1 MDKKAALA
9 SGSDHGATGG
19 EVAGPGGCGSSFASL
34 RAYGRALAQ
43 TPRRVA
49 WRACAATAPG
59 DEMSRVRARSG
70 ARMAR
75 ALRWWDL
82 VGLGLGGMVGAGVFV
97 ATGRA
102 TRLYAGP
109 GVVVS
114 YAIAGLC
121 ALLSAFCYTE
131 FAVDMPVAGGAFSY
145 LRVTFGELAAFLT
158 GANLIMEYVFSNA
171 AVARSFTAYLGTA
184 VGVDAPSKWRIPV
197 PGLPEGFNQVDL
209 VAVGV
214 ILLISV
220 CICYST
226 KESSVVNM
234 VLTAVH
240 VAFILFIIVIGFVH
254 GDARNLTRPADP
266 SHNPGGFFPH
276 GAMGV
281 FNGAAMVYLS
291 YIGYDAV
298 STMAEEVERP
308 ARDIPIGV
316 SGSVVVVT
324 ALYCLMAA
332 SMSMLLPYDAIDPDS
347 PFSGAFRGRPGM
359 AWVSNVIGA
368 GASLGILTSL
378 MVAMLGQARYLC
390 VIGRSGV
397 MPAWLA
403 RVNPRTATPVNASA
417 FLGLFTAAL
426 ALFTELDILLNLVC
440 IGTLFV
446 FYMVANAVVY
456 RRYVGG
462 GELGRPRSAWPTL
475 AFLLAFSL
483 AALSFTL
490 VWKLAPPERGVRTG
504 LLAACGALAVA
515 TVAAFQALVPQAHT
529 PELWGVPGMP
539 WVPAASVFLNV
550 FLLGSLDRPSYVR
563 FGFFSVAALLVYVL
577 YSVHASYDAEGS
589 SAAGLDGGGAKV
601 QDEACTV

>member
-1 MDKKAALA
+1 MDKTAPPP
-9 SGSDHGATGG
+9 SSHPDHAGAITTGG
-19 EVAGPGGCGSSFASL
+19 GGSFVSL

-49 WRACAATAPG
+49 RRACAATAPG
-59 DEMSRVRARSG
+59 EEMSRVRERSG
-70 ARMAR
+70 PRMAR

-97 ATGRA
+97 TTGRA

-184 VGVDAPSKWRIPV
+184 VGVDAPSNWRIPV

-209 VAVGV
+209 VAVG
-214 ILLISV
+214 
-220 CICYST
+220 
-226 KESSVVNM
+226 ESSVVNM

-240 VAFILFIIVIGFVH
+240 VAFILFIIVVGFMH

-266 SHNPGGFFPH
+266 SQNPGGFFPH

-298 STMAEEVERP
+298 STMAEEVQRP

-316 SGSVVVVT
+316 SGSVVVATV
-324 ALYCLMAA
+324 LYCLMAA
-332 SMSMLLPYDAIDPDS
+332 SMSMLLPYDAIDPDA
-347 PFSGAFRGRPGM
+347 PFSGAFRGRKRMG
-359 AWVSNVIGA
+359 WVSNVIGA

-426 ALFTELDILLNLVC
+426 AVFTELDILLNLVC

-456 RRYVGG
+456 RRYVVGAG
-462 GELGRPRSAWPTL
+462 ADELGPRRARRAAAWPTL
-475 AFLLAFSL
+475 AFLAAFSL
-483 AALSFTL
+483 LALAFTL
-490 VWKLAPPERGVRTG
+490 VWKLTPAEHGGVRAG
-504 LLAACGALAVA
+504 LLAACAALAVA

-577 YSVHASYDAEGS
+577 YSVHASYDAEESGGA
-589 SAAGLDGGGAKV
+589 AAGLDAGGAKV